1 MKQKLLP
8 ASFEE
13 LENEKNNLSFI
24 KLFSKCG
31 WIAIFSARYSIH
43 HYPEFVL
50 NLLKFVKQ
58 SIKFCV
64 TILLSIKNVYKCCSS
79 AEIPLRWKL
88 CEEFADA
95 RLRSV
100 PNTITRENM
109 WYRMGVQC
117 LSPGLWERTEGL
129 LAPNISSGVC
139 VQEKADLAS
148 NTHPPTPHPS
158 LQWLPSPGSAEA
170 MLQPEP
176 LTQLLSLQIAR
187 APAGGRAQD
196 DQGYFRPN

>member
-79 AEIPLRWKL
+79 AEIPLRWSL

-100 PNTITRENM
+100 PNTITRENV

-129 LAPNISSGVC
+129 LAPNISLGVC

-148 NTHPPTPHPS
+148 NTHPPTPY
-158 LQWLPSPGSAEA
+158 PSPAVA
-170 MLQPEP
+170 AKPW
-176 LTQLLSLQIAR
+176 LSR
-187 APAGGRAQD
+187 GNAPTLS
-196 DQGYFRPN
+196 P